1 MGFQLLNFLQMEFQS
16 TFYILPLVENLLLLH
31 TSSHILCNTHVGVL
45 VFNQREK
52 MFVWHGLKQKGALGV
67 LRGKKLSY
75 GIMSLIRSKY
85 QNTSGIFLRCN
96 SSLFL
101 AHCDDVAIRNEASRG
116 EFMELGQAKPV
127 RKKKEFTILT
137 FLHDQPPR
145 AKKNPAKSICNSSQ
159 VRSAETR

>member
-1 MGFQLLNFLQMEFQS
+1 MEFQS

-75 GIMSLIRSKY
+75 GIMRLIRSKY

-101 AHCDDVAIRNEASRG
+101 AHCDDVAIRNEASKG
-116 EFMELGQAKPV
+116 SSWNIIGQAKPV
-127 RKKKEFTILT
+127 RKKEGVYYFD

-145 AKKNPAKSICNSSQ
+145 AKKIPPNLFAIHLKLD
-159 VRSAETR
+159 RLRLDEYT

>member
-1 MGFQLLNFLQMEFQS
+1 MEFQS

-75 GIMSLIRSKY
+75 GIMRLIRSKY

-101 AHCDDVAIRNEASRG
+101 AHCDDVAIRNEESRG
-116 EFMELGQAKPV
+116 EFMEHHWASQASS
-127 RKKKEFTILT
+127 KKEGVYYFD

-159 VRSAETR
+159 VRSADTR